1 METEKTT
8 NKKLGRALAA
18 VLAALLVALLLLAVT
33 GFAFID
39 VLKGPVDVNSASELE
54 EGSYISMDIAMSI
67 DVFAEEFVPSS
78 GKVIGRYIV
87 VPMGEKF
94 VAVLLPERYFESE
107 EVIRDLT
114 RDYLMTGRVQ
124 SLKNYI
130 LVTGTVQSLNDKE
143 KTIMYDWAE
152 SNGDWVA
159 SFGIVEQRE
168 YFADSLSDYVIRVD
182 YIGNMSDIWVYILS
196 AMAWLLLLF
205 AVFVVTLFPLGIFN
219 KKPGAETADAGTGPE
234 PEAENTDTEAGTE
247 SEAET
252 EGEAELEAEAVEETD
267 NAPEPEAEAAE
278 EIELE
283 AEAGEVISAVIEPKI
298 EGNSDGEE

>member
-87 VPMGEKF
+87 VPMEEKL
-94 VAVLLPERYFESE
+94 VAVFLPERYFESE
-107 EVIRDLT
+107 EVIRNLT
-114 RDYLMTGRVQ
+114 SEYLMAGRAH

-130 LVTGTVQSLNDKE
+130 LVTGTVQNLSDKE

-152 SNGDWVA
+152 RNGGWIG
-159 SFGIVEQRE
+159 SLGIVEQTE
-168 YFADSLSDYVIRVD
+168 YFADNLSEYVIRVD
-182 YIGNMSDIWVYILS
+182 YIGNMGDIRVYILS
-196 AMAWLLLLF
+196 ALAWLLLLF
-205 AVFVVTLFPLGIFN
+205 VVFMVTLFPLGIFN
-219 KKPGAETADAGTGPE
+219 KKPEAETAGAGTKPE
-234 PEAENTDTEAGTE
+234 PEAENIDTEAGTE

-252 EGEAELEAEAVEETD
+252 EDEAELETD
-267 NAPEPEAEAAE
+267 NAPEAEAAE
-278 EIELE
+278 AIELE
-283 AEAGEVISAVIEPKI
+283 AEAEEVISAVIESKT